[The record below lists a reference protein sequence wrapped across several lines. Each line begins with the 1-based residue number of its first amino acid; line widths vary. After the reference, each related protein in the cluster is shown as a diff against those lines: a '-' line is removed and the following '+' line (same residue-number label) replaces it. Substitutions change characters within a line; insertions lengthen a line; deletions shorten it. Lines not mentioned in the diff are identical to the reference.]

1 MITAAKKYLDLGNTI
16 VQTFFFLRNLTK
28 NCGEPVNWSH
38 KKLKEFFHS
47 LGDNDLMANRFLIAS
62 DMRANQ
68 AIFRMNVEKYLDYEG
83 EFTIDKFFRTI
94 HLDYLRDYLKWSV
107 TIYLHAQHIKTSLM
121 PMQVSFR
128 LAMPM
133 KLKKIGYHWVMME
146 AFPLQMDAE
155 NNLVTHLNIFTPL
168 RPFDSKEKIPLVG
181 DIWSKHTRHEE
192 WTQAIW
198 KKVFASPN
206 CFILTPEQRRI
217 VDLLRKSPEL
227 TNAEVAQHLG
237 KQKNTIDVQNK
248 QILVRAR
255 DCFPLHA
262 FETVKDVV
270 ALLNELAFFAKELHG
285 TDEEDGNQIVEIW

>member
-1 MITAAKKYLDLGNTI
+1 MITAAKKYLDLGHTI
-16 VQTFFFLRNLTK
+16 VQAFFFLRNLTK
-28 NCGEPVNWSH
+28 NCGKPVNWSNE
-38 KKLKEFFHS
+38 KLKEFFQT
-47 LGDNDLMANRFLIAS
+47 LGENRFMTNRFSIAV
-62 DMRANQ
+62 DLRVNQ
-68 AIFRMNVEKYLDYEG
+68 AIFQMNVENYLDYEG
-83 EFTIDKFFRTI
+83 AFTIDKYLRTV

-107 TIYLHAQHIKTSLM
+107 TLYLHAKNIKDTLV
-121 PMQVSFR
+121 PMQQSFR
-128 LAMPM
+128 LALPM
-133 KLKKIGYHWVMME
+133 KLKKIGYHWVLME
-146 AFPLQMDAE
+146 AFPVQMDME
-155 NNLVTHLNIFTPL
+155 NNMVTHLNIFTPL
-168 RPFDSKEKIPLVG
+168 RPFDSKDKIPLIG
-181 DIWSKHTRHEE
+181 DFWDKHTRHEE

-198 KKVFASPN
+198 KKVFTSPN

-217 VDLLRKSPEL
+217 VDLLRKSPDL

-285 TDEEDGNQIVEIW
+285 TNEEDGNQIVEIW